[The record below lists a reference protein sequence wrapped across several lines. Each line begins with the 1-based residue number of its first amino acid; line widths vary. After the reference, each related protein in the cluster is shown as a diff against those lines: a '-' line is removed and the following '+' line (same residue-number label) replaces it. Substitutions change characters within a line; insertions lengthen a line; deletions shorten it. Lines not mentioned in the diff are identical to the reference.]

1 MNDVVTGLFSV
12 CATLGKAPIIRAQ
25 RGGAAEMAATELD
38 RRLRDHVKAR
48 GGLFAA
54 DDVGGF
60 GGGFGG
66 GAARGRP
73 LLCLFDRNFDLAS
86 ALQHGWTYAP
96 LVHDVLG
103 MRVNRVD
110 IAGGDSSAAAAA
122 TMTKKSYDLEDN
134 DPFWVR
140 NYASEFPKVAEEVEA
155 ELAKYKKAMDEIN
168 RGVASSGGADEGDA
182 LGDQTRKLVSAV
194 ASLPELQERKKVI
207 DKHTNIATRVARSDQ
222 SQRDRRVPRDR
233 GRLALREVR
242 QGGGDVAARGDG
254 TGHPRG

>member
-96 LVHDVLG
+96 PP
-103 MRVNRVD
+103 NPPPNPPT
-110 IAGGDSSAAAAA
+110 SSAAN
-122 TMTKKSYDLEDN
+122 S
-134 DPFWVR
+134 PPR
-140 NYASEFPKVAEEVEA
+140 
-155 ELAKYKKAMDEIN
+155 
-168 RGVASSGGADEGDA
+168 A
-182 LGDQTRKLVSAV
+182 LT
-194 ASLPELQERKKVI
+194 
-207 DKHTNIATRVARSDQ
+207 
-222 SQRDRRVPRDR
+222 
-233 GRLALREVR
+233 
-242 QGGGDVAARGDG
+242 
-254 TGHPRG
+254 